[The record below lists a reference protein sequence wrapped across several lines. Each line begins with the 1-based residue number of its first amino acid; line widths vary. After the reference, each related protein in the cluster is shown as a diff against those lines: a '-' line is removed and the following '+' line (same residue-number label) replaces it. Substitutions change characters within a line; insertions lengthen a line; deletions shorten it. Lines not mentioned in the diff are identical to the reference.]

1 MVAEDGTQLGVMPTR
16 DAMALAREQDLDLVE
31 VAPNSVP
38 PVCRLLD
45 YGKFRYLQSTKER
58 EMRKGQKAHGMRE
71 VRFRPKIGQHDIDFK
86 ARLVKRLLGEGNK
99 VKVSVMFRGREI
111 AHPELAVNLLRR
123 VHDGLKD
130 DSKLEQAPNLEGRF
144 MSIILAPATASS
156 KPDEPAAVAQT
167 AVATPAKAQPAPAAP
182 RLPEPV
188 AAAPAAV
195 AAAEPEVAE
204 EPTAAVAEATE
215 AAEEPAAAL
224 AEPTAPEAAAE
235 PAAAVAE
242 ATAPEAAEEPAAA
255 VAEATAPEAAAEPAA
270 AAPAEPATA
279 AKPAKAAA
287 KPAKAVAK
295 KAAAAKPVKAAAK
308 KA

>member
-58 EMRKGQKAHGMRE
+58 EMRKGQKSHGMRE

-111 AHPELAVNLLRR
+111 AHPEIAVNLLRQ

-130 DSKLEQAPNLEGRF
+130 ESKLEQAPNLEGRF
-144 MSIILAPATASS
+144 MSIVLAPATAPS
-156 KPDEPAAVAQT
+156 KPSEPAPAAPT
-167 AVATPAKAQPAPAAP
+167 AAATAEKAQPARAAP
-182 RLPEPV
+182 RLPEP
-188 AAAPAAV
+188 
-195 AAAEPEVAE
+195 
-204 EPTAAVAEATE
+204 
-215 AAEEPAAAL
+215 EPAAATPVAV
-224 AEPTAPEAAAE
+224 AEPEAVVAETTEPEAAAE

-242 ATAPEAAEEPAAA
+242 PAT
-255 VAEATAPEAAAEPAA
+255 AAEPAEA
-270 AAPAEPATA
+270 A

-287 KPAKAVAK
+287 KKAPA
-295 KAAAAKPVKAAAK
+295 KAAAK

>member
-16 DAMALAREQDLDLVE
+16 DALALAREQDLDLVE

-123 VHDGLKD
+123 VHDGLKEE
-130 DSKLEQAPNLEGRF
+130 SKLEQAPNLEGRF
-144 MSIILAPATASS
+144 MSIILAPATAAS
-156 KPDEPAAVAQT
+156 KQAAPTTVAEPAVAVARQPAPAAVAAPAAVVAEQAEPAAVAQA
-167 AVATPAKAQPAPAAP
+167 AVATAEK
-182 RLPEPV
+182 PEPE
-188 AAAPAAV
+188 A
-195 AAAEPEVAE
+195 AE
-204 EPTAAVAEATE
+204 EPTAAVAEKPE
-215 AAEEPAAAL
+215 
-224 AEPTAPEAAAE
+224 PEA
-235 PAAAVAE
+235 
-242 ATAPEAAEEPAAA
+242 
-255 VAEATAPEAAAEPAA
+255 
-270 AAPAEPATA
+270 A

-287 KPAKAVAK
+287 KKAAPAAKPAKAVAKPAKAVAK
-295 KAAAAKPVKAAAK
+295 KTAAAKPVKAAAK

>member
-16 DAMALAREQDLDLVE
+16 DALALAREQELDLVE

-130 DSKLEQAPNLEGRF
+130 ESKLEQAPNLEGRF
-144 MSIILAPATASS
+144 MSIILAPATAGA
-156 KPDEPAAVAQT
+156 KRAEPAVIAEPVPVAAKQAEPAAVAEPVAVAAKQAEPAAVAEPVAVAAKQAEPGAAAQA
-167 AVATPAKAQPAPAAP
+167 AVATAGTE
-182 RLPEPV
+182 PE
-188 AAAPAAV
+188 AGAPAAV
-195 AAAEPEVAE
+195 EMV
-204 EPTAAVAEATE
+204 
-215 AAEEPAAAL
+215 EPAAAEKP
-224 AEPTAPEAAAE
+224 AKTAAKK
-235 PAAAVAE
+235 
-242 ATAPEAAEEPAAA
+242 
-255 VAEATAPEAAAEPAA
+255 
-270 AAPAEPATA
+270 AAPA
-279 AKPAKAAA
+279 AKPAKA
-287 KPAKAVAK
+287 PAK
-295 KAAAAKPVKAAAK
+295 KAAAAKKA
-308 KA
+308 